1 VKSNTVS
8 KFNATSPSASEARA
22 IFDGY
27 LVACFSVAVALIMLP
42 FLGGPLQIEGAS
54 LSIALF
60 FSVVIS
66 VGVTFLIALVVSLPG
81 FVVLRFGLHWFKRS
95 DLFSFVLAGVVNACL
110 VMNVFLS
117 SAKLSFSNI
126 INSLQDPMALVFIF
140 GGGGLAGLT
149 SWAWERQTAQEAD
162 TKILEAENL

>member
-27 LVACFSVAVALIMLP
+27 LVACFAVAVALIVLP
-42 FLGGPLQIEGAS
+42 FLGGLAQLGPP
-54 LSIALF
+54 LSITLF
-60 FSVVIS
+60 FGVIIS

-81 FVVLRFGLHWFKRS
+81 FVLLRFGLNWFKRS
-95 DLFSFVLAGVVNACL
+95 DLFSFILAGAINACL

-162 TKILEAENL
+162 TEILEAENL